1 MRDEDIRRILIMR
14 KREAAKEARRQE
26 ILEVIEGVFC
36 WSSLFFIG
44 FMLSVIG

>member
-1 MRDEDIRRILIMR
+1 MR

-26 ILEVIEGVFC
+26 ILEVIKGVLC
-36 WSSLFFIG
+36 WVSLFFIG